1 MYPRHLTSHF
11 PNGTKG
17 CRIIQ
22 WRVGGKCGLY
32 RDHAR
37 PVGVISMALTDVV
50 MDEEIF
56 RTLIQRLGNRDSAV
70 AVTVGLK

>member
-1 MYPRHLTSHF
+1 
-11 PNGTKG
+11 
-17 CRIIQ
+17 
-22 WRVGGKCGLY
+22 
-32 RDHAR
+32 
-37 PVGVISMALTDVV
+37 MAITDVV